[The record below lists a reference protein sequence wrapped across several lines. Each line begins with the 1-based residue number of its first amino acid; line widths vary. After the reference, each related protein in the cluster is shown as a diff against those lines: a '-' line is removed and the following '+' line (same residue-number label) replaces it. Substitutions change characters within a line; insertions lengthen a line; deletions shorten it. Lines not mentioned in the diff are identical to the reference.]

1 MTKESSISHI
11 SSNKGNFDDASLISL
26 FKNPTSKGALWMT
39 RVEPSINSRNS
50 STISSNNGLSSR
62 STSKCREL
70 LMLLHQ

>member
-39 RVEPSINSRNS
+39 GRAIYKLKKLF
-50 STISSNNGLSSR
+50 NNFF
-62 STSKCREL
+62 E
-70 LMLLHQ
+70 